1 MRRYLIFVACSVG
14 LFSSC
19 APTAPQENETTV
31 ETLTLSPLQK
41 YPASIEAILTGW
53 SGICERLEV
62 RQRLTGRT
70 FELSVVGITEVSSGT
85 ECPAVAREYTEKT
98 KIEFYR
104 YDLEPTIY
112 TVKAELLEKTFSVP
126 ADDTYEARVDTVEV
140 LLLESKPVQVVVT
153 ASGFLR
159 SGCEAIGSVSQR
171 LEDKTFF
178 VEVLVVAPWG
188 EACTPVA
195 PPFTERMTLATNDLE
210 PAIYE
215 VDVNGV
221 VESLTLP

>member
-19 APTAPQENETTV
+19 APTAPQESEITV
-31 ETLTLSPLQK
+31 ETLTLSPPQK

-62 RQRLTGRT
+62 RQRLTGKT
-70 FELSVVGITEVSSGT
+70 FELSIVGSTEVPSGT

-104 YDLEPTIY
+104 YDLEPTLY
-112 TVKAELLEKTFSVP
+112 TVKAGLLAKTFSVP
-126 ADDTYEARVDTVEV
+126 ADDTYGARVDTVEV
-140 LLLESKPVQVVVT
+140 LPLESEPVQVVIT
-153 ASGFLR
+153 ASGSLR

-171 LEDKTFF
+171 LGDKTFF
-178 VEVLVVAPWG
+178 VNVFAVAPWG

-195 PPFTERMTLATNDLE
+195 PPFTERVTLATDDLE
-210 PAIYE
+210 PGIYE

-221 VESLTLP
+221 VESFTLP